1 MSTWEVIKSPGVAV
15 VLYLTGHMVLIALGY
30 TAGLL
35 RPFGFFFGA
44 FIHLDLTSR
53 PFVLVYIRSDTFSP

>member
-15 VLYLTGHMVLIALGY
+15 VLYLQGHMALIALGY

-35 RPFGFFFGA
+35 RPSVFFCA

-53 PFVLVYIRSDTFSP
+53 PFVLVYIQSDTFFP

>member
-15 VLYLTGHMVLIALGY
+15 VLYLTGHMALIALGY

-35 RPFGFFFGA
+35 RPFIFF
-44 FIHLDLTSR
+44 
-53 PFVLVYIRSDTFSP
+53 